1 MTTLQ
6 EQRTELRIK
15 DLKLAANIDA
25 EETAKEKKAEL
36 FEENECRLDKLHKA
50 AQLVAQA
57 QEEIDCALRGT
68 DLVCGFEAY
77 GRYGIDQLL
86 GNGNPYDKSVYSLMD
101 AIQAKQD
108 DLYCNQTGEWK

>member
-6 EQRTELRIK
+6 ELRIK

-25 EETAKEKKAEL
+25 EETSKEKKAEL

-50 AQLVAQA
+50 TELVQQA
-57 QEEIDCALRGT
+57 QQEIDCALRGT
-68 DLVCGFEAY
+68 NLVCGFEAY

-108 DLYCNQTGEWK
+108 ELYCQQTGQWK